1 MSMSYILLVGTH
13 YRNYLIWPHM
23 LIARIKWVGHV
34 ITTDQTRVAKLS
46 SGGTPQGRRKM
57 GWTTLRG
64 LKVTENES

>member
-1 MSMSYILLVGTH
+1 
-13 YRNYLIWPHM
+13 M